1 MGVAPH
7 PEVKGAPVLRQ
18 RWDSGP
24 ALATPALLAAAL
36 EAAATPALV
45 IAMDGTIVHANRAL
59 LAWTGHAAAELT
71 GRRSQ
76 VLFSSGCALA
86 DFRPVREALG
96 RGLAWAGEASFLG
109 KDGKAYRREVRA
121 APVRDASGAITHAL
135 ALCQDLT
142 ERRQQQERLLLTDR
156 MVSIGTLAA
165 GVAHE
170 INNPLAF
177 LLANMAYAADVLA
190 QLAQGE
196 PALAD
201 VRAAIGEARE
211 GAERVRD
218 IVRDLKT
225 FSRGDDGARALIDL
239 ERVMESSIKLAWNA
253 IRHRARLVRQYG
265 RVPRVEAEEAR
276 LGQVFLNLI
285 LNAVQAIPEGA
296 VQENEIRV
304 VTRVDEDGRVVAEVQ
319 DSGEGIS
326 ESVRSRL
333 FEPFFTTKPVGVG
346 TGLGLYIC
354 HDIIT
359 ALGGEIEVESGR
371 GKGSLFRV
379 VLPAPARPQPRGLPA
394 TVAAGLSPRGRVLV
408 VDDEPMIA
416 ATLTRVLSM
425 HEVIAVRTARDALAR
440 ITAGESFDVILC
452 DLVMPEMN
460 GMALHAE
467 LAERAPEAARRM
479 VFLTGDVCT
488 QQARAFAGSVP
499 NPLIEK
505 PFDATALRA
514 LVAQRLKEPPP

>member
-1 MGVAPH
+1 MDVALCR
-7 PEVKGAPVLRQ
+7 EGDGASLLRQ
-18 RWDSGP
+18 RCEAP
-24 ALATPALLAAAL
+24 ALANPALLAAAL
-36 EAAATPALV
+36 DAAATPALV
-45 IAMDGTIVHANRAL
+45 VAMDGTIVHANRAL
-59 LAWTGHAAAELT
+59 LARTGYVAADLVGRGSQLLFPSGCPLADLRAVRAALTQGHNWTG
-71 GRRSQ
+71 
-76 VLFSSGCALA
+76 
-86 DFRPVREALG
+86 D
-96 RGLAWAGEASFLG
+96 ASFLC
-109 KDGKAYRREVRA
+109 KDGKIFRHGVTV
-121 APVRDASGAITHAL
+121 APVRDSGGALTHAV

-142 ERRQQQERLLLTDR
+142 ERRQAQARLLLTDR

-177 LLANMAYAADVLA
+177 LLANLAFAAEKLGALA
-190 QLAQGE
+190 PGD
-196 PALAD
+196 PALSD
-201 VRAAIGEARE
+201 VSAAIGEARE

-225 FSRGDDGARALIDL
+225 FSRGDDDARAPVDL

-304 VTRVDEDGRVVAEVQ
+304 ATRVGQDGRVVAEVQ

-326 ESVRSRL
+326 DSDRQRL

-354 HDIIT
+354 HHIVE
-359 ALGGEIEVESGR
+359 ALGGEIEIESVR

-379 VLPAPARPQPRGLPA
+379 MLPAASVQPQPTPSVPVVGSPA
-394 TVAAGLSPRGRVLV
+394 QRGRILV

-425 HEVIAVRTARDALAR
+425 HEVFAVRTAREALGR
-440 ITAGESFDVILC
+440 IAAGESFDVILC
-452 DLVMPEMN
+452 DLVMPEMG

-467 LAERAPEAARRM
+467 LAERAPESARRM
-479 VFLTGDVCT
+479 VFLTGDVGAP
-488 QQARAFAGSVP
+488 QARAFADCVP
-499 NPLIEK
+499 NAMIEK
-505 PFDATALRA
+505 PFDAAALRA
-514 LVAQRLKEPPP
+514 LVAQRLGERPA